1 MVVPKTHSEWK
12 KLADDFWYLWN
23 FPLCLGAIDGK
34 HCAIICPP
42 PSKSGSAFYN
52 YKGSFSIVLMAV
64 ADPSYMFT
72 FVDVGDY
79 GRQSDSS
86 VFGNSNLGQALN
98 DGLLNIPEDGLLPNS
113 GNKGKYCFIADEAF
127 PLKDTLQC
135 PYPGRNLSEMKKIYN
150 YRLSRARRV
159 VENAFGILSA
169 RWQFLRSP
177 IQAQP
182 EKAANSILASVALHN
197 WLKKHEDSQKVY
209 GKLYCPSG
217 YVDYED
223 AHGIIHKWTWRSEVS
238 ESGAL
243 PELPN
248 VGPNNGKCAEHYR
261 MLMAN
266 FFCHQKAN
274 FFGSIN
280 T

>member
-1 MVVPKTHSEWK
+1 M
-12 KLADDFWYLWN
+12 
-23 FPLCLGAIDGK
+23 CLGAIDGK

-42 PSKSGSAFYN
+42 KSGSAFYN

-64 ADPSYMFT
+64 ADASYMFT

-86 VFGNSNLGQALN
+86 VFGNSSFGQALN
-98 DGLLNIPEDGLLPNS
+98 DGSLNIPEDGLLPNS
-113 GNKGKYCFIADEAF
+113 GYRGKYCFIADEAF
-127 PLKDTLQC
+127 PLKDNLQR
-135 PYPGRNLSEMKKIYN
+135 PYPGRNLSEMKRIYN

-223 AHGIIHKWTWRSEVS
+223 AYGIIHKGTWRSEVS

-243 PELPN
+243 QELTN
-248 VGPNNGKCAEHYR
+248 IGPNNYGKRAEHYR
-261 MLMAN
+261 TLMAN
-266 FFCHQKAN
+266 FFLSPEGELPWQYQYVRRTAYEP
-274 FFGSIN
+274 IQ
-280 T
+280 